1 MKERRFDVLKTYVK
15 TSFFRAFMSK
25 DEHNKISLNQLDE
38 IFITIFVDM
47 YTEIL
52 YNPIHTKHTEIV
64 WN

>member
-1 MKERRFDVLKTYVK
+1 M
-15 TSFFRAFMSK
+15 
-25 DEHNKISLNQLDE
+25 NIIKISLNQLEE